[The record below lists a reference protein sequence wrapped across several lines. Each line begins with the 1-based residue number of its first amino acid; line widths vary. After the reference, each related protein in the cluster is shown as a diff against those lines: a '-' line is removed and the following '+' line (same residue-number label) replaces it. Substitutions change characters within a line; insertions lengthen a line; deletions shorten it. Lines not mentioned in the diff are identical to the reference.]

1 MHEQDVAELRER
13 VALACRILGEMQ
25 LAKDATGHASARLP
39 GTDRIFIRA
48 RGPGELGVRY
58 TTTEQVVEVGLDGK
72 LARPNDQGLEAPIEV
87 FIHTSVYKA
96 RPDVCA
102 VTHMHPASIVLF
114 TATKK
119 KLLPIYGAWDPS
131 SAKLAMHDIPVFP
144 RSILVSTP
152 ELGGELAA
160 TMGASNCC
168 MMRGHGITTAGPNIE
183 EAALT
188 AIQLNTLAKMN
199 YDAYLLGDPEPI
211 SDEEQAIFRSLEKKP
226 DGKPGAPP
234 VGRVAALWR
243 YYAELTK
250 AGR

>member
-1 MHEQDVAELRER
+1 MSEPDVEALRER

-39 GTDRIFIRA
+39 GTNRIFIRA
-48 RGPGELGVRY
+48 RGPGEKGVRY
-58 TTTEQVVEVGLDGK
+58 TTADQVVEVGLDGK
-72 LARPNDQGLEAPIEV
+72 LVRSNDQGLEAPIEV
-87 FIHTSVYKA
+87 FIHTAVYKA
-96 RPDVCA
+96 RPDVYA

-119 KLLPIYGAWDPS
+119 KLLPIYGAWDPP
-131 SAKLAMHDIPVFP
+131 SAKLAMQDIPVFP

-152 ELGGELAA
+152 ALGDELAS
-160 TMGASNCC
+160 TLGDSSCC

-188 AIQLNTLAKMN
+188 GIHLNTLARMN
-199 YDAYLLGDPEPI
+199 YDACLLGDPEPI
-211 SDEEQAIFRSLEKKP
+211 PQEEQDIFLNMDEKRS
-226 DGKPGAPP
+226 GAPGEP
-234 VGRVAALWR
+234 PTGRVAALWR

-250 AGR
+250 AKG

>member
-1 MHEQDVAELRER
+1 MSEPEVESLRER
-13 VALACRILGEMQ
+13 VALACRVLGEMQ

-58 TTTEQVVEVGLDGK
+58 TTPEQVVEVGLDGK
-72 LARPNDQGLEAPIEV
+72 LTRPNDQGLEAPIEV
-87 FIHTSVYKA
+87 FIHTAVYRA

-102 VTHMHPASIVLF
+102 VTHMHPATIVLF

-119 KLLPIYGAWDPS
+119 KLLPIYGAWDPG
-131 SAKLAMHDIPVFP
+131 SAKFALQDIPVFP

-152 ELGGELAA
+152 ALGDELAR
-160 TMGASNCC
+160 TMGHSDVC

-183 EAALT
+183 EASMT
-188 AIQLNTLAKMN
+188 AIQLNTLAQMN

-211 SDEEQAIFRSLEKKP
+211 PEDEQEIFRNLEKP
-226 DGKPGAPP
+226 MERKPGAPP
-234 VGRVAALWR
+234 VGRPAALWR
-243 YYAELTK
+243 YYTELARTK
-250 AGR
+250 S